1 MRDAG
6 LMRARCRIDRRQATN
21 PDAPDDLGRT
31 RHVWVEVIE
40 VWCRT
45 RAPATL
51 RDGEALQGGA
61 TNSTLR
67 LEVVLR
73 SGPMTRTITAADR
86 LVFTAGPMKDKTANI
101 GVVNPT
107 ADGADII
114 LIVTI
119 GEIA

>member
-6 LMRARCRIDRRQATN
+6 QMRARCRIERRQAVN
-21 PDAPDDLGRT
+21 PDAPEDFGNV
-31 RHVWVEVIE
+31 RHDWQEVTT

-51 RDGEALQGGA
+51 RDGEAEQGG
-61 TNSTLR
+61 TVQSTLR
-67 LEVVLR
+67 LEVVIR
-73 SGPMTRTITAADR
+73 SSATARTITAADR
-86 LVFTAGPMKDKTANI
+86 LVFTVGPMAGQVANI

-107 ADGADII
+107 ADGSDII

-119 GEIA
+119 GEVP